1 MRLAQ
6 KQERQQSQMFLP
18 SEGSFVAGKRAVLT
32 LLLCNSAATE
42 PPLYTRIEPL
52 QQSMQ
57 QLQQLQQRC
66 NRGSSLQAH
75 AGKRAVLKLP

>member
-1 MRLAQ
+1 M
-6 KQERQQSQMFLP
+6 QEREQSQMFLP

-57 QLQQLQQRC
+57 QLQQRC